1 MHTYVILS
9 FRTECTVTAS
19 QRLSN
24 CCLSQLKTLQRS
36 IDSEVKP
43 IKIPDFLGEVDSFK
57 KTVRKLEVLVVSFAE
72 IKKNHDFEEL
82 MEMVKFTFCIDN
94 YI

>member
-1 MHTYVILS
+1 MVKHAHVIL

-24 CCLSQLKTLQRS
+24 FCLSQLKTLQQS
-36 IDSEVKP
+36 IGSEVKF
-43 IKIPDFLGEVDSFK
+43 IKIPDFLREIDSFK
-57 KTVRKLEVLVVSFAE
+57 KIVKRLEVLVVSFAE
-72 IKKNHDFEEL
+72 IKKNHDFEQQ
-82 MEMVKFTFCIDN
+82 MEMVKFTFCID